1 MREWYKMSASD
12 ALKALE
18 TNAKGLRET
27 EAKARLQK
35 YGFNEL
41 QEKKKTPSWMLFLNQ
56 FKDVLVIILIAA
68 ALISSVLREFLDA
81 FVIIIVIILN
91 AILGFV
97 QERRA
102 ENALEALKKISA
114 KKTQVLR
121 DGKTEIID
129 SKEIVPG
136 DIIILNVG
144 DKVPADCRILEEF
157 NLKVDESVL
166 TGESVPVSKSI
177 DVLNKDSPVA
187 ERRNMLFSGTSV
199 VYGHCTAAV
208 TETGMRTEFGKI
220 ANILQQEEEVKTPL
234 KQKLEVFGKQLS
246 SVILGICVVIFALG
260 ILQGKNIIDMF
271 LTSVS
276 LAVAAIPEG
285 LPAVVTITLAVG
297 LLRMAK
303 RNVIVRKLSSV
314 ETLGSTTVIAS
325 DKTGTLT
332 MNQMTVR
339 KLYMNDEIIDVTGQ
353 GYEPTGKF
361 MKSEKEINISE
372 DLKRLLVVG
381 ALCNDAKIEKE
392 VIGDPTEA
400 ALIVSAKKAKIP
412 DLRGTYKRIAEV
424 PFDSARKMMSVV
436 CKTDRGDVMYTKGAV
451 EEVLKRCNGFYHQGK
466 VERLTEEDKKRILSV
481 NEQFAK
487 QALRVLGF
495 ATKIVRDEKGV
506 VEKDL
511 IFVGMEAMIDPPRA
525 EVKDALK
532 KCDQAGI
539 KVVMITGDHKETA
552 IAVANE
558 LDMLKDRKVLTGFEL
573 DKLNDAEYIKIVDDV
588 AVYARVSPE
597 HKVRITE
604 ALKKKGH
611 IVAMTGDGVNDAP
624 ALKKAD
630 IGIAMGITG
639 TDVTKEASSMVLT
652 DDNFASIVAAVE
664 EGRGIFDNIKKF
676 IDYLLA
682 ANIGEVLIMLLAI
695 LLFKDSAGLFV
706 LPLLPLQLLWVN
718 LVTDT
723 LPALALG
730 LEPIEK
736 DVMKRKPR
744 NPKEKVM
751 NRESMNL
758 IIFASLLMAVAT
770 LLQFYIEFSTEGLEK
785 ARAVAFTTIVI
796 TELFIALSVR
806 SHLPLHKIGIFTNKK
821 LLIAIL
827 ISFALQLAVL
837 YVPFL
842 NPIFDTVPLTIME
855 WAGIIVVSLLVFA
868 ALEARKIII
877 MHRKQTDSNLKWT
890 E

>member
-1 MREWYKMSASD
+1 MREWYKMSAAD

-18 TNAKGLRET
+18 TNAKGLRAT
-27 EAKARLQK
+27 EAKSRLQK
-35 YGFNEL
+35 YGMNEL
-41 QEKKKTPSWMLFLNQ
+41 QEAKKTPSWVLFLNQ
-56 FKDVLVIILIAA
+56 FKDILIIILIAA
-68 ALISSVLREFLDA
+68 VIISAVLREFLDA
-81 FVIIIVIILN
+81 FVILIVIVLN
-91 AILGFV
+91 AIFGFV

-102 ENALEALKKISA
+102 EHALEALKKLSSQKA
-114 KKTQVLR
+114 QVLR
-121 DGKTEIID
+121 DDKTEIID
-129 SKEIVPG
+129 TKELVPG
-136 DIIILNVG
+136 DIVVLNVG

-157 NLKVDESVL
+157 NLKVGESVL
-166 TGESVPVSKSI
+166 TGESVPVSKTI
-177 DVLNKDSPVA
+177 DTIKNDVPVA
-187 ERRNMLFSGTSV
+187 ERRNMLFSGTAI
-199 VYGHCTAAV
+199 VYGHCTAV
-208 TETGMRTEFGKI
+208 VVETGMRTEFGKI
-220 ANILQQEEEVKTPL
+220 ANILQQEDQTKTPL

-246 SVILGICVVIFALG
+246 FIILGICIIIFVLG
-260 ILQGKNIIDMF
+260 LLQGKNIVDMF
-271 LTSVS
+271 LTAVS

-339 KLYMNDEIIDVTGQ
+339 KLYMNGEIIDVTGQ
-353 GYEPTGKF
+353 GYESTGKF
-361 MKSEKEINISE
+361 MKSGKETNITE
-372 DLKRLLVVG
+372 DIKRLLTVG
-381 ALCNDAKIEKE
+381 VLCNDAKIEKE

-412 DLRGTYKRIAEV
+412 DLRDTYKRIAEA
-424 PFDSARKMMSVV
+424 PFDSQRKMMSVV
-436 CKTDRGDVMYTKGAV
+436 CSTERGRVMYTKGAV
-451 EEVLKRCNGFYHQGK
+451 EEVLKRCSGFYHHGK
-466 VERLTEEDKKRILSV
+466 VERLTEEDKKRILSI

-495 ATKIVRDEKGV
+495 ATKIVSEEMKVIEKG
-506 VEKDL
+506 L
-511 IFVGMEAMIDPPRA
+511 IFVGIQAMIDPPRA
-525 EVKDALK
+525 EVKDALE

-558 LDMLKDRKVLTGFEL
+558 LEMLKDRKVLTGAEL
-573 DKLNDAEYIKIVDDV
+573 DKLSDAEYLKIVNDI

-730 LEPIEK
+730 VEPIEK

-758 IIFASLLMAVAT
+758 IIFASLLMAAAT

-785 ARAVAFTTIVI
+785 ARAVAFTTIVL

-806 SHLPLHKIGIFTNKK
+806 SHMPLHKIGIFSNKK
-821 LLIAIL
+821 LLIAVL
-827 ISFALQLAVL
+827 VSFALQLAVL

-842 NPIFDTVPLTIME
+842 NPIFGTVPLTMEE
-855 WAGIIVVSLLVFA
+855 WAGILAVSLSVFA
-868 ALEARKIII
+868 ALEARKIL
-877 MHRKQTDSNLKWT
+877 RKKKLD
-890 E
+890 

>member
-1 MREWYKMSASD
+1 MREWYKMSAAD

-18 TNAKGLRET
+18 TNAKGLRAT
-27 EAKARLQK
+27 EAASRLQK
-35 YGFNEL
+35 YGLNEL
-41 QEKKKTPSWMLFLNQ
+41 QEAKKTPSWVLFLNQ
-56 FKDVLVIILIAA
+56 FRDILVIILIAA
-68 ALISSVLREFLDA
+68 AIISAVLREFLDA
-81 FVIIIVIILN
+81 FVILIVIVLN
-91 AILGFV
+91 AIFGFV

-102 ENALEALKKISA
+102 ENALEALKKLSSQKA
-114 KKTQVLR
+114 RVLR

-129 SKEIVPG
+129 SKELVPG

-144 DKVPADCRILEEF
+144 DKVPADCRVIEEF

-166 TGESVPVSKSI
+166 TGESVPVSKNI
-177 DVLNKDSPVA
+177 DTIKNDAPVA
-187 ERRNMLFSGTSV
+187 ERRNMLFSGTAI
-199 VYGHCTAAV
+199 VYGHCTAVAV
-208 TETGMRTEFGKI
+208 ETGMRTEFGKI
-220 ANILQQEEEVKTPL
+220 ASILQQEDQAKTPL

-246 SVILGICVVIFALG
+246 LIILGICVIIFVLG
-260 ILQGKNIIDMF
+260 LWQGKDIVDMF
-271 LTSVS
+271 LTAVS

-285 LPAVVTITLAVG
+285 LPAVVTITLAIG

-303 RNVIVRKLSSV
+303 RNVIVRKLASV

-339 KLYMNDEIIDVTGQ
+339 KLYANDEIIDVTGQ
-353 GYEPTGKF
+353 GYETAGKF
-361 MKSEKEINISE
+361 LDSGKETNITE
-372 DLKRLLVVG
+372 DIKRLLTVG
-381 ALCNDAKIEKE
+381 VLCNDAKIEKE

-400 ALIVSAKKAKIP
+400 ALIVSARKAKIP
-412 DLRGTYKRIAEV
+412 DLRETNKRIAEA
-424 PFDSARKMMSVV
+424 PFDSQRKMMSVV
-436 CKTDRGDVMYTKGAV
+436 CSTDRGRVMYTKGAV
-451 EEVLKRCNGFYHQGK
+451 EEVLKRCGGFYHRGK
-466 VERLTEEDKKRILSV
+466 VERLTEEDKKRILSI

-495 ATKIVRDEKGV
+495 ATKIVSEDMKV
-506 VEKDL
+506 IEKDL
-511 IFVGMEAMIDPPRA
+511 IFTGMQAMIDPPRS
-525 EVKDALK
+525 EVKDALE

-558 LDMLKDRKVLTGFEL
+558 LDMLKDRKVLTGSEL
-573 DKLNDAEYIKIVDDV
+573 DKLSDAEYLKIVNDI

-676 IDYLLA
+676 INYLLA

-758 IIFASLLMAVAT
+758 IIFASLLMAAAT

-785 ARAVAFTTIVI
+785 ARAVAFTTIVL

-806 SHLPLHKIGIFTNKK
+806 SHMPLHKIGIFSNKK
-821 LLIAIL
+821 LLVAVL
-827 ISFALQLAVL
+827 VSFALQLAVL

-842 NPIFDTVPLTIME
+842 NPIFDTVPITVEE
-855 WAGIIVVSLLVFA
+855 WAGILAVSLLVFA
-868 ALEARKIII
+868 ALEARKI
-877 MHRKQTDSNLKWT
+877 LKRQKS
-890 E
+890 EPI

>member
-1 MREWYKMSASD
+1 MREWYKMSAAD

-18 TNAKGLRET
+18 TNAKGLRAT
-27 EAKARLQK
+27 EAASRLQK
-35 YGFNEL
+35 YGLNEL
-41 QEKKKTPSWMLFLNQ
+41 QEAKKTPSWVLFLNQ
-56 FKDVLVIILIAA
+56 FRDILVIILIAA
-68 ALISSVLREFLDA
+68 AIISAVLREFLDA
-81 FVIIIVIILN
+81 FVILIVIVLN
-91 AILGFV
+91 AIFGFV

-102 ENALEALKKISA
+102 ENALEALKKLSSQKA
-114 KKTQVLR
+114 QVFR

-129 SKEIVPG
+129 SKELVPG

-144 DKVPADCRILEEF
+144 DKVPADCRVIEEF

-166 TGESVPVSKSI
+166 TGESVPVSKNI
-177 DVLNKDSPVA
+177 DTIKTDAPVA
-187 ERRNMLFSGTSV
+187 ERRNMLFSGTAI
-199 VYGHCTAAV
+199 VYGRCIAV
-208 TETGMRTEFGKI
+208 AVETGMLTEFGKI
-220 ANILQQEEEVKTPL
+220 ASILQQEDQAKTPL

-246 SVILGICVVIFALG
+246 LIILGICVIIFALG
-260 ILQGKNIIDMF
+260 IWQGKDIVDMF
-271 LTSVS
+271 LTAVS

-285 LPAVVTITLAVG
+285 LPAVVTITLAIG

-303 RNVIVRKLSSV
+303 RNVIVRKLASV

-339 KLYMNDEIIDVTGQ
+339 KLYANDEIFDVTGQ
-353 GYEPTGKF
+353 GYDPSGKF
-361 MKSEKEINISE
+361 IESGKEISANE
-372 DLKRLLVVG
+372 DMKRLLSIG
-381 ALCNDAKIEKE
+381 LLCNDAKIEKE

-400 ALIVSAKKAKIP
+400 ALVVSARKAKIP
-412 DLRGTYKRIAEV
+412 DLRETNKRIAEA
-424 PFDSARKMMSVV
+424 PFDSQRKMMSVV
-436 CKTDRGDVMYTKGAV
+436 CSTDSGRVMYTKGAV
-451 EEVLKRCNGFYHQGK
+451 EEVLKRCSGFYHRGK
-466 VERLTEEDKKRILSV
+466 VERLTEEDKKRILSI

-495 ATKIVRDEKGV
+495 ATKIVSEGTKV
-506 VEKDL
+506 VEEGL
-511 IFVGMEAMIDPPRA
+511 IFAGMQAMIDPPRS
-525 EVKDALK
+525 EVKDALE

-539 KVVMITGDHKETA
+539 KVLMITGDHKETA

-558 LDMLKDRKVLTGFEL
+558 LDMLKDRKVLTGSEL
-573 DKLNDAEYIKIVDDV
+573 DKLSDAEYLKIVNDI

-676 IDYLLA
+676 INYLLA

-730 LEPIEK
+730 VEPIER

-758 IIFASLLMAVAT
+758 IIFASLLMAAAT

-785 ARAVAFTTIVI
+785 ARAVAFTTIVL

-806 SHLPLHKIGIFTNKK
+806 SHMPLHKIGIFSNKK
-821 LLIAIL
+821 LLVAVL
-827 ISFALQLAVL
+827 VSFALQLAVL

-842 NPIFDTVPLTIME
+842 NPIFDTVPITVEE
-855 WAGIIVVSLLVFA
+855 WAGILAVSLLVFA
-868 ALEARKIII
+868 ALEARKIILT
-877 MHRKQTDSNLKWT
+877 RKIETDNNLKWA